1 MGVKDL
7 DRTNPEIDGSGSGWT
22 ALGLNFLG
30 LLYFPSVKI
39 QKCELASKLEGE
51 KMTGFIF
58 GLCRLEGPS
67 EGPWI
72 VCASV
77 RVCVFLSVPWKAPCF
92 CLVSSEQDPRDGA
105 RAGCCPLS
113 PSPWEAGNVGPTIQP
128 PHPMAQASG
137 LGRGGQGVLVSDSV
151 VAAGQ
156 RFGLF
161 RKRAWV
167 SECLEGTGK
176 DSTLGL

>member
-1 MGVKDL
+1 M
-7 DRTNPEIDGSGSGWT
+7 
-22 ALGLNFLG
+22 ALGGQPVAGLNFLS

-51 KMTGFIF
+51 KMIGFIF

-67 EGPWI
+67 EGTWI

-105 RAGCCPLS
+105 WSGCCPLG
-113 PSPWEAGNVGPTIQP
+113 PSPWEAGNVSPTIRLP
-128 PHPMAQASG
+128 PRGSG
-137 LGRGGQGVLVSDSV
+137 LWPGGGS
-151 VAAGQ
+151 
-156 RFGLF
+156 FGLRF
-161 RKRAWV
+161 CSGCRPKIQAIQEKSVGIGVFGGDRK
-167 SECLEGTGK
+167 GFH
-176 DSTLGL
+176 LGIIKVIQ

>member
-58 GLCRLEGPS
+58 GLCRLEGPN
-67 EGPWI
+67 EGPAI

-77 RVCVFLSVPWKAPCF
+77 RVCVFLSVPWKVHASA
-92 CLVSSEQDPRDGA
+92 LS
-105 RAGCCPLS
+105 PLS
-113 PSPWEAGNVGPTIQP
+113 RIPG
-128 PHPMAQASG
+128 MG
-137 LGRGGQGVLVSDSV
+137 LGPGAVL
-151 VAAGQ
+151 
-156 RFGLF
+156 
-161 RKRAWV
+161 
-167 SECLEGTGK
+167 
-176 DSTLGL
+176 

>member
-1 MGVKDL
+1 M
-7 DRTNPEIDGSGSGWT
+7 
-22 ALGLNFLG
+22 ALGGQPVSGLNFLS

-58 GLCRLEGPS
+58 GLCRLEDPC
-67 EGPWI
+67 EGPWL

-77 RVCVFLSVPWKAPCF
+77 RVCVFLCVPWKAPCF

-105 RAGCCPLS
+105 RPGAVLWARVRGKLAMSVP
-113 PSPWEAGNVGPTIQP
+113 PSSTPAPCGSRLWPGA
-128 PHPMAQASG
+128 
-137 LGRGGQGVLVSDSV
+137 GRGVSVSDSV

-176 DSTLGL
+176 NSTLGL